1 MDTAKLTAA
10 AATCHSIDQLNG
22 LAREG
27 WQQWAEGAF
36 SDDDAERLQS
46 LVSERKESLR
56 TKVSLSPGHRPT
68 AARRHPSQRIKSI
81 FRRRRLATSGVVP
94 GTIASNFTMGEI
106 ACLSVIAQEAKRQRR
121 NQCEFPVE
129 KIAGLAGVCATVVR
143 TALRE
148 ARHLGLVVVTE
159 RRRAG
164 QRSLTNIIDIVG
176 PEWRLWLKLG
186 KLGGV
191 GALLRTPRITREIK
205 TGRSSFV
212 HVGAEERYSQPDKPG
227 RRSAELAR
235 FEQEI
240 GSTPSKG
247 IGTRNA
253 NRC

>member
-1 MDTAKLTAA
+1 MYSTLTNAV
-10 AATCHSIDQLNG
+10 AATTTSIDQLNE

-27 WQQWAEGAF
+27 WQQWAAGNIT
-36 SDDDAERLQS
+36 DDAAETLQS
-46 LVSERKESLR
+46 LVSARKTSLR
-56 TKVSLSPGHRPT
+56 ASIASQSEHPPLPT
-68 AARRHPSQRIKSI
+68 RRHPARARDRRKSI
-81 FRRRRLATSGVVP
+81 TRRRRTAMAGVLPGALAVH
-94 GTIASNFTMGEI
+94 FTMGEV

-186 KLGGV
+186 GV

-240 GSTPSKG
+240 GSTPPKG